1 MAFDT
6 EQDRMSVIL
15 HGLPF
20 RGVLVDAADSGIT
33 LGNRMSAIFLY
44 SGLSPIGLPE
54 ARRELHDRGN
64 LRGIGSGILVGN
76 F

>member
-1 MAFDT
+1 
-6 EQDRMSVIL
+6 MSVIL

-20 RGVLVDAADSGIT
+20 RGVLVDAAESGIT
-33 LGNRMSAIFLY
+33 LGNRASSIFLY
-44 SGLSPIGLPE
+44 SGLAIGAPE

-64 LRGIGSGILVGN
+64 LRGVGSGILVGY

>member
-20 RGVLVDAADSGIT
+20 RGVLVDAAELGIT
-33 LGNRMSAIFLY
+33 QGNRASSIFLY
-44 SGLSPIGLPE
+44 SGIDIGMPE

-64 LRGIGSGILVGN
+64 LRGIGTGVLIGQ

>member
-6 EQDRMSVIL
+6 EQNRMSVIL
-15 HGLPF
+15 YGMPF
-20 RGVLVDAADSGIT
+20 RGVLVDAAESGIT
-33 LGNRMSAIFLY
+33 QGNRQAAIFLY
-44 SGLSPIGLPE
+44 SGVLIGVAE

-64 LRGIGSGILVGN
+64 LRGIGSGMMSGN